1 MTETLTVI
9 INRAAGSFATSFLVW
24 AKFQSYPE
32 TDGDG
37 TFVGEIAIDANEDSV
52 TYDWDSPNNST
63 DWKFIAI
70 PKYMES
76 VGLPGRLET
85 V

>member
-1 MTETLTVI
+1 MTETLTVT
-9 INRAAGSFATSFLVW
+9 INRPSGSYATSFLVW
-24 AKFQSYPE
+24 AKYQAYPE

-37 TFVGEIAIDANEDSV
+37 TFVGEYEVEADEDSISF
-52 TYDWDSPNNST
+52 DWDSPNNST

-76 VGLPGRLET
+76 VGLPGRLEA